1 MDTAILPI
9 YFYSL
14 KDVGAYF
21 GYKWNDPH
29 AGGAESVLW
38 FNEWLEKRDE
48 SVMQKILRYNE
59 DDVRATMI
67 VKDWLAGQKPQKN
80 QEKESLDSI
89 G

>member
-1 MDTAILPI
+1 
-9 YFYSL
+9 
-14 KDVGAYF
+14 
-21 GYKWNDPH
+21 
-29 AGGAESVLW
+29 
-38 FNEWLEKRDE
+38 
-48 SVMQKILRYNE
+48 MQKILRYNE